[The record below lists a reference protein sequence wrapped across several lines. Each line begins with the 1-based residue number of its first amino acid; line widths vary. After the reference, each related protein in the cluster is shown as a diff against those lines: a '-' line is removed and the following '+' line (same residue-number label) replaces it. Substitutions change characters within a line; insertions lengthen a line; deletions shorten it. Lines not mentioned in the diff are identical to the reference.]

1 MVPDDGGEGLRPAI
15 ELARICVFCGSSPGK
30 DARYRESARELGTAI
45 ARSGRGLV
53 YGGGGIGLMGIV
65 AQAALAA
72 GGEVI
77 GVIPKALARR
87 EVLKAGLTE
96 TRVVASMHERKAMM
110 AELSDAFVALPGGLG
125 TFEELLE
132 IGTWGQLGIHRKPIG
147 LLNVAGYY
155 DPLVTLMDHAVAAG
169 FVSERNRGLFVVEKD
184 AARLLDRLADHV
196 PPPGPAWMTPE
207 EA

>member
-1 MVPDDGGEGLRPAI
+1 MVEDRGEEMKRDRG
-15 ELARICVFCGSSPGK
+15 LARICVFCGSSGGK
-30 DARYRESARELGTAI
+30 DARYRESARELGAAI

-65 AQAALAA
+65 AEAALAA

-77 GVIPKALARR
+77 GVIPQALARR
-87 EVLKAGLTE
+87 EVLKPGLTE

-132 IGTWGQLGIHRKPIG
+132 IVTWAQLGIHAKPIG
-147 LLNVAGYY
+147 IRDVANYYAGLLE
-155 DPLVTLMDHAVAAG
+155 LLRHAVAEGFMREDHVGLIAVEQTPG
-169 FVSERNRGLFVVEKD
+169 GLLERLAVHRPPFVSKFLDLERS
-184 AARLLDRLADHV
+184 
-196 PPPGPAWMTPE
+196 
-207 EA
+207 

>member
-132 IGTWGQLGIHRKPIG
+132 MVTWAQLGIHAKPIG
-147 LLNVAGYY
+147 ILDVGNYYAGLLE
-155 DPLVTLMDHAVAAG
+155 LLRHAVAEG
-169 FVSERNRGLFVVEKD
+169 FMR
-184 AARLLDRLADHV
+184 ADHV
-196 PPPGPAWMTPE
+196 GLIAVEQTPDGLLERLTLHRPPLVSKFLDLEGS
-207 EA
+207 